1 MGLSAGGVC
10 LKLGRKTILS
20 EVGLQLQAGQLL
32 ALLGPNGA
40 GKSTLLRVLSGSLAP
55 HQGSVRLDGELIEG
69 LDPRTLAMR
78 RAVLPQ
84 QLPVAYGFTCLDV
97 VMMGRVPHRG
107 GASAGPVDRGF
118 ALDALSTLGMA
129 SFAQR
134 RVETL
139 SGGEHQR
146 VHLAR
151 ALCQLSS
158 PPQGKTPLLLLDEPT
173 SALDLAGQHR
183 VLDLARSLAR
193 KGLAVVAVLHD
204 LNLAARYADRVLLLK
219 GGRLA
224 CPVGAP
230 EQVLR
235 PEVLE
240 SVYGLALERHELAGR
255 SVFTPRVS
263 L

>member
-1 MGLSAGGVC
+1 MGLSAEGVC
-10 LKLGRKTILS
+10 LRIGREAILQD
-20 EVGLQLQAGQLL
+20 VGLRVQAGQLL

-40 GKSTLLRVLSGSLAP
+40 GKSTLLRILAGSLAC
-55 HQGSVRLDGELIEG
+55 HKGTVRLDGEYITTM
-69 LDPRTLAMR
+69 DPRALAMR

-84 QLPVAYGFTCLDV
+84 QLAVAYGFSCLDV
-97 VMMGRVPHRG
+97 VVMGRVPHRG
-107 GASAGPVDRGF
+107 GASARPVDRGF
-118 ALDALSTLGMA
+118 ALEALRTLGML

-158 PPQGKTPLLLLDEPT
+158 PPAGATPLLLLDEPT
-173 SALDLAGQHR
+173 SALDLGGQHR
-183 VLDLARSLAR
+183 VLELAQSLAQS
-193 KGLAVVAVLHD
+193 GLAVVAVLHD

-219 GGRLA
+219 GGHVA
-224 CPVGAP
+224 CPVGTP
-230 EQVLR
+230 DQVLR
-235 PEVLE
+235 PELLE

-255 SVFTPRVS
+255 SVFTPRVA